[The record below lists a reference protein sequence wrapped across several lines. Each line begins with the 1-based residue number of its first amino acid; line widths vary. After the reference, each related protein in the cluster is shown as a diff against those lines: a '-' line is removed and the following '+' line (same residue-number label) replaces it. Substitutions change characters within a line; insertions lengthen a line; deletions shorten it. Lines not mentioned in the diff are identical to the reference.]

1 MVSEQEGER
10 SRGVIHEHIKKKA
23 YHLLGWGVRVGS
35 GAWHVCPTA
44 SRLTEP
50 EVVENEVTEAEKS
63 PIMGFGFYS
72 RRSGKRRICRLLA
85 SESHNLN

>member
-1 MVSEQEGER
+1 M
-10 SRGVIHEHIKKKA
+10 
-23 YHLLGWGVRVGS
+23 
-35 GAWHVCPTA
+35 HVCPTA
-44 SRLTEP
+44 RRLTEP

-85 SESHNLN
+85 SESQNLT